1 MLEGENGLLMPA
13 LKVFS
18 ESIKYLRGHLEN
30 HLHSKQGIG
39 GFQASEVDWV
49 LTVRRKLCFYYTCKF
64 GVISIKYVIIQYN
77 MLICTYKIGGFS
89 HELL

>member
-30 HLHSKQGIG
+30 HLQSKQGIG
-39 GFQASEVDWV
+39 GFQASEVV
-49 LTVRRKLCFYYTCKF
+49 LIYLSHILPGQITCYCPSQE
-64 GVISIKYVIIQYN
+64 GR
-77 MLICTYKIGGFS
+77 
-89 HELL
+89 